1 MNDVVGAVTVYATL
15 PSPLAAPIDKVSN
28 DCAQV
33 GTVTVMMNDCV
44 CDTELA
50 PFLVTIEVKVTVK
63 LPMSS
68 IVGVVQE
75 TTLPETVRNV
85 AAVLV
90 DDIVTVSTRSE
101 FEQKVAVMLIGVNV
115 YELPEESITRLTSDG
130 AGLEDVIVIASDD

>member
-15 PSPLAAPIDKVSN
+15 PAPLAAPIDKVSS

-44 CDTELA
+44 RDTELA

-63 LPMSS
+63 LPTST

-75 TTLPETVRNV
+75 TT
-85 AAVLV
+85 
-90 DDIVTVSTRSE
+90 
-101 FEQKVAVMLIGVNV
+101 
-115 YELPEESITRLTSDG
+115 
-130 AGLEDVIVIASDD
+130 